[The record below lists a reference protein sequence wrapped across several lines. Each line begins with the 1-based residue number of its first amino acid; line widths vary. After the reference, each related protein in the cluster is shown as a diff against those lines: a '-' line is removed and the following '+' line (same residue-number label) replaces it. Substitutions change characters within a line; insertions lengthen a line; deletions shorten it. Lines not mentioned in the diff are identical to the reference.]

1 MTVTIYDVAR
11 EARVSMATVS
21 RVVNGNQNVKPETR
35 KKVNDVIQRLNYRP
49 NAVARGLASKR
60 TTTVGVIIPDISN
73 IYYSQLARGIEDIA
87 TMYKYHSIISNSD
100 NDSEKEKE
108 IFNNLLSKQVD
119 GIIFL
124 GGTISD
130 EIKDLINHSSVP
142 VVVSGTNGKDDNIA
156 SVNID
161 FAKAAREVTEQ
172 LIKTGAKDF
181 VFVSGDYS
189 KKAQEDVLSGLKDAL
204 NKHQLK
210 LNNTIELSGS
220 ESYKDGVN
228 VFEKLKNNLPDAILS
243 ISDEQAIGILHS
255 ALDAGIKVPE
265 ELQIVSFNNTRLV
278 EMVRPKLSSVIQPL
292 YDIGA
297 VGMRLLTKFMNEE
310 DIAEPNVVLPH
321 RIEYRNTTK

>member
-100 NDSEKEKE
+100 ND
-108 IFNNLLSKQVD
+108 
-119 GIIFL
+119 
-124 GGTISD
+124 
-130 EIKDLINHSSVP
+130 
-142 VVVSGTNGKDDNIA
+142 DNIA

-181 VFVSGDYS
+181 VLVSGDYS